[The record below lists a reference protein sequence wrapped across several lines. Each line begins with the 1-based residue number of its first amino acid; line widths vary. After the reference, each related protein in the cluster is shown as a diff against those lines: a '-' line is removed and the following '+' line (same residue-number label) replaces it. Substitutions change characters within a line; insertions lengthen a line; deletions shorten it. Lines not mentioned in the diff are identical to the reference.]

1 MISQCIQ
8 LKMLVMVFKSYI
20 FQVKEYD
27 HDTFVQHVTAV
38 AQKQDV
44 RTVWVSFDCNFRIY
58 SSIPEVFV

>member
-1 MISQCIQ
+1 
-8 LKMLVMVFKSYI
+8 MLVMVFKSYI